1 MKKILAFALLC
12 GAPLFARSAETLYFR
27 AILLPSNEVPAI
39 NINATGAATLRAH
52 VVRDDSGQITDGS
65 VDFLVDYSFPASVTV
80 TGLHIHPGAAGTN
93 GPVTVNT
100 GLSNNNPIANTTG
113 GSINLQAP
121 VVASDAAAL
130 ATLRGMVDHPD
141 QYYANLHTT
150 DNPGGVIRGQLQRA
164 GVAVYMG
171 LMSPS
176 NEIPAVPMQA
186 SGVSSAYV
194 IYTQDA
200 SGAFTSG
207 QMIFDINYA
216 FGVPV
221 TFTGF
226 HIHNGGADVNGPV
239 VFNTGIGAG
248 AASVA
253 SDPSGVGNL
262 RRTFELDFTNATQVQ
277 TFRALLLNPASCYI
291 NIHTTE
297 FPGGVMR
304 SQLRRTDRM
313 VFNVTMAPS
322 NEVPA
327 VTGIDASTATDMVIR
342 TVRAADG
349 SIIAGVTEF
358 DVNYR
363 FPAQNEFTGLHIHNG
378 AAGVNGPVIIASGLN
393 GVNSVKTDTGFG
405 NVYRTVTVSDDAGVA
420 TLNGLAFSPENFYVN
435 IHTTGNPG
443 GVARS
448 QLAPANTALPVI
460 TSVVSSTLDPKSTTY
475 APGSLVTIFGT
486 NLAKTTTDLSGW
498 QGRAIPD
505 LLNGA
510 AVAVDSQRAR
520 LLYVSPTQLN
530 VELAMETPLGA
541 QQLAVNNGNGV
552 SAAVPITIASTAPEL
567 FFGPAGGLIVKDD
580 LSVVGPGNPA
590 HAGDGVGI
598 VAAGFGQTTPALP
611 TGGIAPFSPFAN
623 TVPVTVTIGGL
634 NAPVIAS
641 VAAPGYTGLYLIA
654 VQVPN
659 GTPAGNLPVVVK
671 AGQAT
676 SNTVTITIQ

>member
-1 MKKILAFALLC
+1 MRKILAFALFC
-12 GAPLFARSAETLYFR
+12 AASLFAGSAETIYFR
-27 AILLPSNEVPAI
+27 AVLLPSNEVPAV
-39 NINATGAATLRAH
+39 NINAKGAATLRAH

-65 VDFLVDYSFPASVTV
+65 VDFLVDYSFPAAVNV

-93 GPVTVNT
+93 GPVTISS
-100 GLSNNNPIANTTG
+100 GLSNNNPISNTTA
-113 GSINLQAP
+113 GSINLQGQVAATDAP
-121 VVASDAAAL
+121 LL
-130 ATLRGMVDHPD
+130 ATLRGMMDHPD

-150 DNPGGVIRGQLQRA
+150 DNPGGVMRGQLQRA
-164 GVAVYMG
+164 NVVVYMG
-171 LMSPS
+171 LMAPA
-176 NEIPAVPMQA
+176 NEIPAVPMA
-186 SGVSSAYV
+186 AAGVSSAYI

-216 FGVPV
+216 FGGPV

-226 HIHNGGADVNGPV
+226 HIHSGGADVNGPV
-239 VFNTGIGAG
+239 IFNTGIGAG

-262 RRTFELDFTNATQVQ
+262 RRTFELDLTNAAVAQ
-277 TFRALLLNPASCYI
+277 ALPGLLVNPSGYYI

-304 SQLRRTDRM
+304 SQMRSTDRM
-313 VFNVTMAPS
+313 VFNVTMAPA

-327 VTGIDASTATDMVIR
+327 VTGIDATAPSDVVIR
-342 TVRAADG
+342 TVRGPDG
-349 SIIAGVTEF
+349 SIVAGVTEF
-358 DVNYR
+358 DVNCR

-378 AAGVNGPVIIASGLN
+378 AASVNGPVIISSGLS
-393 GVNSVKTDTGFG
+393 GAASVKTDTGFG
-405 NVYRTVTVSDDAGVA
+405 NIYRTVTVSDDAGLA
-420 TLNGLAFSPENFYVN
+420 TLNGLVSKPQNYYVN
-435 IHTTGNPG
+435 IHTPANPG

-448 QLAPANTALPVI
+448 QLAPANDALPVI
-460 TSVVSSTLDPKSTTY
+460 TSVVSSTLDPKSTVY
-475 APGSLVTIFGT
+475 APGSLVTLFGT

-498 QGRAIPD
+498 RGTAIPD
-505 LLNGA
+505 LLNGV

-541 QQLAVNNGNGV
+541 QQIAVNNGSSV

-567 FFGPAGGLIVKDD
+567 FFTPAGGLIVKED
-580 LSVVGPGNPA
+580 LSVVSPANPA

-598 VAAGFGQTTPALP
+598 VAAGLGQTTPALP
-611 TGGIAPFSPFAN
+611 TGGIAPFTPFAN
-623 TVPVTVTIGGL
+623 SAPVTVTIGGV
-634 NAPVIAS
+634 NATVIAS

-654 VQVPN
+654 VQVPA
-659 GTPAGNLPVVVK
+659 GTPAGDLPVIVK
-671 AGQAT
+671 VGQAT
-676 SNTVTITIQ
+676 SNTVTISVR